1 MEGIVHYSINFQSFL
16 SNPINLIAFKVDE
29 FNVSFA
35 FGFHPFELQIALIGL
50 HWIGF
55 LFASLSTQNSAIK

>member
-1 MEGIVHYSINFQSFL
+1 MEGIVHYSINFQSFP
-16 SNPINLIAFKVDE
+16 SNPINLIAFKVDA
-29 FNVSFA
+29 FNVS